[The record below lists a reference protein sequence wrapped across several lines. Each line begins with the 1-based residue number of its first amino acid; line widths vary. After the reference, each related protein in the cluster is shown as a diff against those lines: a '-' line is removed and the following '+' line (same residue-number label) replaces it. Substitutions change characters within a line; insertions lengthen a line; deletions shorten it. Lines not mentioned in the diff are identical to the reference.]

1 MGKQKPD
8 SEARYRIY
16 EDYPEARVVEK
27 QIVFVGEGRERREAA
42 AETRY
47 QQRTQFW
54 RDVDTA
60 LDEPE
65 QNPYKKTSDDIDN
78 ESSPRKTTRGMFR
91 YHVAQQVAA
100 TAAYRAP
107 GHYPQQISPHTYV
120 RYLMIR
126 FARRRALARSL
137 SVSSGLAAV
146 PPR

>member
-1 MGKQKPD
+1 MTRMGKQKPD
-8 SEARYRIY
+8 SEARNSIY
-16 EDYPEARVVEK
+16 EDYPETRVAEK

-47 QQRTQFW
+47 QQRTQFG

-65 QNPYKKTSDDIDN
+65 QNPDKKTSGNIDN
-78 ESSPRKTTRGMFR
+78 KSAPRETPRGVFR

-100 TAAYRAP
+100 TAADGAS

-120 RYLMIR
+120 I
-126 FARRRALARSL
+126 
-137 SVSSGLAAV
+137 
-146 PPR
+146 

>member
-1 MGKQKPD
+1 MTRMSKQKPD
-8 SEARYRIY
+8 SEARNSIY

-42 AETRY
+42 AETCY
-47 QQRTQFW
+47 QQRTQFG

-65 QNPYKKTSDDIDN
+65 QNTDKKTSGNIDN
-78 ESSPRKTTRGMFR
+78 ESSPRETTRRMFR

-100 TAAYRAP
+100 TASDCAP

-120 RYLMIR
+120 I
-126 FARRRALARSL
+126 
-137 SVSSGLAAV
+137 
-146 PPR
+146 